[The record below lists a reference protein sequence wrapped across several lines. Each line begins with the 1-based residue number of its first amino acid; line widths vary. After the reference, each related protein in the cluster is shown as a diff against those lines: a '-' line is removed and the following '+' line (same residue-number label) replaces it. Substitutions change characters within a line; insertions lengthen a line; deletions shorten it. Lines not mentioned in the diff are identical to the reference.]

1 MNHNPLTQT
10 RRQHNSGGIDSGT
23 DTDTEHDT
31 DTDTTQQTSES
42 EVLA

>member
-1 MNHNPLTQT
+1 MSHNPLTQT
-10 RRQHNSGGIDSGT
+10 RQRHSTNGIDSGT

-31 DTDTTQQTSES
+31 DSDTTARISAS